1 MTPAC
6 IDHKKDEPTVVCP
19 YNGTLLGHERND
31 GQTQAAAWTSLA
43 NAALG
48 RRGGAHNATW

>member
-19 YNGTLLGHERND
+19 YNGTLLGRERND
-31 GQTQAAAWTSLA
+31 GQTQAAAWTGLA

-48 RRGGAHNATW
+48 RRGQAHNATW